1 MKNRYF
7 INNRTYLAFIVNAFL
22 LLFFAINAHA
32 NTVTYLYKTANDIKR
47 PLNDVQ
53 QITLQGKVLDE
64 NSVPLPGANII
75 EKGTSN
81 GVVTD
86 LDGNFSISVSNNLA
100 VIVISYVGY
109 KTKELVASKQPGN
122 IQLEL
127 DAGALDEIVLI
138 GYGATKRKD
147 VTGAVASV
155 SEDDM
160 NQGALTSPLQ
170 LISGKAAGVNINQ
183 TGSEPGSSPSVRIRG
198 ISSLIGGNDPL
209 VVVDGIQGNMDL
221 LSQIPPSEIA
231 TVDILKDASATAIY
245 GSRGAAGVIIVSTKK
260 NKAGITTLQYVGSYS
275 VDYIPK
281 KLDMLNAEQWWTQ
294 AQLSGVPASANHGSN
309 TDWYNLLTQNGA
321 TQSHTISF
329 GGGTD
334 KFNYRASLSA
344 ILQDGVVINSNNQ
357 KYIGRIVATQKALDD
372 NLTLTYN
379 LNSGIVENTGSVQSI
394 GRASFT
400 SNLITNAYLMRP
412 TDPVLDVDGS
422 YFNDPNVF
430 QYLNPYAVAQTVVNE
445 GQQDNLFGSLKA
457 DLDVYKGL
465 TLGWFGSWRKT
476 NNTNGFFL
484 PVESTSANAID
495 QKGFANIVNNKQ
507 NEKLMNISLAYK
519 KIIGE
524 HSINALALYE
534 WQNQTYQGNYAQAR
548 GFINNIATYN
558 ALQLGDLSNVRPGDV
573 SSYKNDRTLISFLG
587 RVNYS
592 FMDRYLLTV
601 SMRRD
606 GSSVFGANHKWGNF
620 PSASV
625 AWQIDQEPFMQKQ
638 TIFDE
643 LKIRGGYGVTGNQ
656 QGLYPQNSLSLVG
669 GAGVTYFGGQQI
681 TNFNVIQNAN
691 ADLRWETKK
700 QFNVGVDFALL
711 ENRLRGTIDAY
722 TATTDNLLFDYTV
735 PQPPYPYSTI
745 KANVGSILNQGLELS
760 LAYDLIDT
768 DDMTLTLAGNVSS
781 LKNEVKSLSGSI
793 NGVPLNTNYVPWG
806 PNSYLIEGQPIGTFN
821 ILHHTGKDDANSET
835 VLDVNEDSTIDQ
847 GNQSPDRMLKGSAL
861 PTYSY
866 AFNPTFQYKNFDMAM
881 LWRGSGGNKIYNG
894 LKSSLSY
901 LENVGRSNV
910 LESGVNLGIYNSR
923 YGSDLWLE
931 KGDFLRLENLTAGYT
946 FDFNNIKY
954 INSVRLSITG
964 NNLLLITNYSG
975 IDPELNFTGGNGFGG
990 DNGIYPRTRSFV
1002 IGLDI
1007 KLN

>member
-47 PLNDVQ
+47 TLNDVQ

-155 SEDDM
+155 SEGDM

>member
-47 PLNDVQ
+47 TLNDVQ

-86 LDGNFSISVSNNLA
+86 LDGNFSISVSNNLT

-457 DLDVYKGL
+457 DLDVYK
-465 TLGWFGSWRKT
+465 
-476 NNTNGFFL
+476 
-484 PVESTSANAID
+484 
-495 QKGFANIVNNKQ
+495 
-507 NEKLMNISLAYK
+507 
-519 KIIGE
+519 
-524 HSINALALYE
+524 
-534 WQNQTYQGNYAQAR
+534 
-548 GFINNIATYN
+548 
-558 ALQLGDLSNVRPGDV
+558 
-573 SSYKNDRTLISFLG
+573 
-587 RVNYS
+587 
-592 FMDRYLLTV
+592 
-601 SMRRD
+601 
-606 GSSVFGANHKWGNF
+606 
-620 PSASV
+620 
-625 AWQIDQEPFMQKQ
+625 
-638 TIFDE
+638 
-643 LKIRGGYGVTGNQ
+643 
-656 QGLYPQNSLSLVG
+656 
-669 GAGVTYFGGQQI
+669 
-681 TNFNVIQNAN
+681 
-691 ADLRWETKK
+691 
-700 QFNVGVDFALL
+700 
-711 ENRLRGTIDAY
+711 
-722 TATTDNLLFDYTV
+722 
-735 PQPPYPYSTI
+735 
-745 KANVGSILNQGLELS
+745 
-760 LAYDLIDT
+760 
-768 DDMTLTLAGNVSS
+768 
-781 LKNEVKSLSGSI
+781 
-793 NGVPLNTNYVPWG
+793 
-806 PNSYLIEGQPIGTFN
+806 
-821 ILHHTGKDDANSET
+821 
-835 VLDVNEDSTIDQ
+835 
-847 GNQSPDRMLKGSAL
+847 
-861 PTYSY
+861 
-866 AFNPTFQYKNFDMAM
+866 
-881 LWRGSGGNKIYNG
+881 
-894 LKSSLSY
+894 
-901 LENVGRSNV
+901 
-910 LESGVNLGIYNSR
+910 
-923 YGSDLWLE
+923 
-931 KGDFLRLENLTAGYT
+931 
-946 FDFNNIKY
+946 
-954 INSVRLSITG
+954 
-964 NNLLLITNYSG
+964 
-975 IDPELNFTGGNGFGG
+975 
-990 DNGIYPRTRSFV
+990 
-1002 IGLDI
+1002 
-1007 KLN
+1007 

>member
-1 MKNRYF
+1 MQSMKKRLFKNRNYF
-7 INNRTYLAFIVNAFL
+7 IASSIYLMMFFLVSHASLGMDSMSTKMNPTHLNSIQQMSVTGLIV
-22 LLFFAINAHA
+22 
-32 NTVTYLYKTANDIKR
+32 
-47 PLNDVQ
+47 
-53 QITLQGKVLDE
+53 DE
-64 NSVPLPGANII
+64 NGVPLPGANII
-75 EKGTSN
+75 EKGTNN
-81 GVVTD
+81 GVATD
-86 LDGNFSISVSNNLA
+86 LDGNFSINVSSSSSIL
-100 VIVISYVGY
+100 VISYVGY
-109 KTKELVASKQPGN
+109 QAMEITASNTIGT
-122 IQLEL
+122 IQLKL
-127 DAGALDEIVLI
+127 DAGALDEIVVV
-138 GYGATKRKD
+138 GYGSTTRKD

-155 SEDDM
+155 AEADM
-160 NQGALTSPLQ
+160 NQGAITSPLQ
-170 LISGKAAGVNINQ
+170 LISGKAAGVIINQ

-221 LSQIPPSEIA
+221 LNQIPPSEIA
-231 TVDILKDASATAIY
+231 SVDILKDASSTAIY

-260 NKAGITTLQYVGSYS
+260 NKAGITTLQYVGSS
-275 VDYIPK
+275 SIDFIPK
-281 KLDMLNAEQWWTQ
+281 KLEMLNPEQWWAQ
-294 AQLSGVPASANHGSN
+294 AQLSGVPASANHGSD
-309 TDWYNLLTQNGA
+309 TDWYNLLTQTGS
-321 TQSHTISF
+321 TQSHTLSF

-334 KFNYRASLSA
+334 KFNYRASVSA

-357 KYIGRIVATQKALDD
+357 KFIGRMVATQKALDD

-379 LNSGIVENTGSVQSI
+379 LNSGISENTGTVQSI

-412 TDPVLDVDGS
+412 TDPVFDVDGT

-430 QYLNPYAVAQTVVNE
+430 QYLNPYAVAQSVVNDN
-445 GQQDNLFGSLKA
+445 QQDNLFGSLKA
-457 DLDVYKGL
+457 DLNIYQGL

-476 NNTNGFFL
+476 NSSNGFFL

-495 QKGFANIVNNKQ
+495 QNGFANISNNKQ
-507 NEKLMNISLAYK
+507 NEKLMNISLSYK
-519 KIIGE
+519 KVFGD
-524 HSINALALYE
+524 HSVNALALYE
-534 WQNQTYQGNYAQAR
+534 WQNQLYQGNYAQAR

-558 ALQLGDLSNVRPGDV
+558 ALQLGDLSDVRPGDI

-592 FMDRYLLTV
+592 FMSRYLLTL
-601 SMRRD
+601 SLRRD
-606 GSSVFGANHKWGNF
+606 GASVFGANHKWGNF

-625 AWQIDQEPFMQKQ
+625 AWQLDQEPFMENQQ
-638 TIFDE
+638 IFDQ

-669 GAGVTYFGGQQI
+669 GSGVTYFGGQQI
-681 TNFNVIQNAN
+681 TNFNVVQNAN

-700 QFNVGVDFALL
+700 QTNIGIDFALL
-711 ENRLRGTIDAY
+711 DSRLRGTLDVY

-735 PQPPYPYSTI
+735 PQPPYPYNTI
-745 KANVGSILNQGLELS
+745 KANVGSILNQGLEVS
-760 LAYDLIDT
+760 LGYDLIAT
-768 DDMTLTLAGNVSS
+768 EDMTLTLAGNVSFI
-781 LKNEVKSLSGSI
+781 KNEVKNLSGSI

-821 ILHHTGKDDANSET
+821 ILHHTGKDNANSET
-835 VLDVNEDSTIDQ
+835 VLDVNNDGIIDQ

-866 AFNPTFQYKNFDMAM
+866 AFNPTFQYKKFDVAM

-894 LKSSLSY
+894 LKSNLSY

-910 LESGVNLGIYNSR
+910 LESAVDLGIYNSK

-946 FDFNNIKY
+946 FDFSNIKY
-954 INSVRLSITG
+954 LDSVRLSITG
-964 NNLLLITNYSG
+964 NNLLLITDYSG
-975 IDPELNFTGGNGFGG
+975 IDPELNFSGGNGFGG

-1002 IGLDI
+1002 IGLDV

>member
-1 MKNRYF
+1 MKNRPNRNYLVF
-7 INNRTYLAFIVNAFL
+7 ITHTLIL
-22 LLFFAINAHA
+22 LLFVTSVYA
-32 NTVTYLYKTANDIKR
+32 NSSTYVSKIYDDFESNLLVK
-47 PLNDVQ
+47 Q
-53 QITLQGKVLDE
+53 QIKLNGKIIDE
-64 NSVPLPGANII
+64 NGVPLPGANVI
-75 EKGTSN
+75 EKGTTN

-86 LDGNFSISVSNNLA
+86 LDGNFSISVLNNSS
-100 VIVISYVGY
+100 VVVISYIGY
-109 KTKELVASKQPGN
+109 KSKEIVANKQPGVV
-122 IQLEL
+122 QLEL
-127 DAGALDEIVLI
+127 DADALDEIVLV
-138 GYGATKRKD
+138 GYGSSKRKD

-155 SEDDM
+155 SEKDM
-160 NQGALTSPLQ
+160 NQGAITSPLQ

-231 TVDILKDASATAIY
+231 SIDILKDASATAVY

-260 NKAGITTLQYVGSYS
+260 NKAGISTFQYVGSYS
-275 VDYIPK
+275 IDYIPK
-281 KLDMLNAEQWWTQ
+281 ELDMLNSDQWWTQ

-309 TDWYNLLTQNGA
+309 TDWYNLLTQSGS
-321 TQSHTISF
+321 TQSHTLSF

-344 ILQDGVVINSNNQ
+344 ILQEGVVINSKNQ

-379 LNSGIVENTGSVQSI
+379 LNSGIIENTGTVQSI

-430 QYLNPYAVAQTVVNE
+430 QYLNPYAVAQTVVND

-457 DLDVYKGL
+457 DLDVYDGL

-495 QKGFANIVNNKQ
+495 QNGFANIVNNKQ
-507 NEKLMNISLAYK
+507 NEKLMNISLSYK
-519 KIIGE
+519 KIFGE
-524 HSINALALYE
+524 HSVNALALYE
-534 WQNQTYQGNYAQAR
+534 WQNQTYQGNYTQAR

-558 ALQLGDLSNVRPGDV
+558 ALQLGDLSNVRPGDF
-573 SSYKNDRTLISFLG
+573 SSYKNDRTLVSFLG
-587 RVNYS
+587 RINYS
-592 FMDRYLLTV
+592 FMNRYLLTL
-601 SMRRD
+601 SLRRD

-625 AWQIDQEPFMQKQ
+625 AWQIDQEPFMESQ

-643 LKIRGGYGVTGNQ
+643 LKLRGGYGVTGNQ

-669 GAGVTYFGGQQI
+669 GSGVTYFGGQQI

-700 QFNVGVDFALL
+700 QTNIGLDFALL
-711 ENRLRGTIDAY
+711 EGRLRGTIDAY

-745 KANVGSILNQGLELS
+745 KANVGSILNQGLEVS

-768 DDMTLTLAGNVSS
+768 DDMTLTLAGNVSF
-781 LKNEVKSLSGSI
+781 LKNEVKNLSGSI

-835 VLDVNEDSTIDQ
+835 VQDDGDGIIDQ
-847 GNQSPDRMLKGSAL
+847 GNQSPDRMLQGSAL

-866 AFNPTFQYKNFDMAM
+866 AFNPTFQYKKFDVAM
-881 LWRGSGGNKIYNG
+881 LWRSSGGNKIYNS

-910 LESGVNLGIYNSR
+910 LESAVDLGIYNSR

-946 FDFNNIKY
+946 FDFKSVKY
-954 INSVRLSITG
+954 LNSVRLSITG
-964 NNLLLITNYSG
+964 NNLILITNYSG

-1002 IGLDI
+1002 IGLDV
-1007 KLN
+1007 KFN